1 MPTDPEAQSPKDYR
15 NARKAFISA
24 CGKARVD
31 TISRVHP
38 KATGPD
44 GKPLFMDSAALGP
57 RDAKKAVLVVG
68 DGAAASAAMT
78 DLLSGGVA
86 LPQGTRLVLVHA
98 FDPFAFA
105 GVPGD
110 RIWSHA
116 MLRAV
121 ATEDLAQV
129 TALFVL
135 TLGVSDDNP
144 AEILA
149 EQRPR
154 TTLKSKQMGAETGI
168 ATLRKIVADE
178 LAQF

>member
-1 MPTDPEAQSPKDYR
+1 MPSDPEAHFPKDYR
-15 NARKAFISA
+15 GARKAFISA
-24 CGKARVD
+24 CGKARID
-31 TISRVHP
+31 AISRVHP
-38 KATGPD
+38 RATGRD
-44 GKPLFMDSAALGP
+44 GKPLFIDTAALGP

-86 LPQGTRLVLVHA
+86 VPEGTRLVLVHA

-110 RIWSHA
+110 RVWSHA

-129 TALFVL
+129 MELFVL
-135 TLGVSDDNP
+135 TLGVSDDDL
-144 AEILA
+144 AQSLA

-154 TTLKSKQMGAETGI
+154 TKLGSKQMGAETGI
-168 ATLRKIVADE
+168 AALRRTVAAE
-178 LAQF
+178 LARL

>member
-1 MPTDPEAQSPKDYR
+1 MPSDPEAQSPQDYR
-15 NARKAFISA
+15 GARKAFISA

-38 KATGPD
+38 KAAGPD

-68 DGAAASAAMT
+68 DGAMASAAMT

-86 LPQGTRLVLVHA
+86 LPEGTRLVLVHA

-129 TALFVL
+129 TDLVVL
-135 TLGVSDDNP
+135 TLGVTDDD
-144 AEILA
+144 LA
-149 EQRPR
+149 ESLAGQRPR
-154 TTLKSKQMGAETGI
+154 MKLKSKQIAAQTGI
-168 ATLRKIVADE
+168 AALRKSVTTE
-178 LAQF
+178 LTRL

>member
-1 MPTDPEAQSPKDYR
+1 MPSDPEAQSPKDYR
-15 NARKAFISA
+15 GARKAFISA

-44 GKPLFMDSAALGP
+44 GKPLFIDSAALGP

-78 DLLSGGVA
+78 DLLTGGVA
-86 LPQGTRLVLVHA
+86 LPKGTRLVLVHA

-105 GVPGD
+105 GMPGD
-110 RIWSHA
+110 RIWSTA

-121 ATEDLAQV
+121 VTEDLAQV
-129 TALFVL
+129 TDLSAL
-135 TLGVSDDNP
+135 TLGVADDNL
-144 AEILA
+144 AQILG

-154 TTLKSKQMGAETGI
+154 MRLKSKRMDAETSI
-168 ATLRKIVADE
+168 ATLRRTVTSE
-178 LAQF
+178 LARL

>member
-1 MPTDPEAQSPKDYR
+1 MTGDPEAHFPRDYR
-15 NARKAFISA
+15 DARKAFISA

-38 KATGPD
+38 KAMGPD
-44 GKPLFMDSAALGP
+44 GKSLFMDSAALGP

-78 DLLSGGVA
+78 DLLTGGIA
-86 LPQGTRLVLVHA
+86 LPEGTRLVLVHA

-105 GVPGD
+105 GMPGD
-110 RIWSHA
+110 RIWSTA

-129 TALFVL
+129 SDLSVF
-135 TLGVSDDNP
+135 TLGVADDNL
-144 AEILA
+144 AQILA

-154 TTLKSKQMGAETGI
+154 MRLESKQMAAETSS
-168 ATLRKIVADE
+168 ATLRKTVTSE
-178 LAQF
+178 LARL